1 MEIYGE
7 RLEDAPERAFADPAL
22 KAAMAC
28 LIGRIAI
35 RQVFPGCA
43 GTEDPEDAVQHIPR
57 IAPRSPASIAADS
70 RLREERRQNGPL
82 RVSEVHAV
90 EYDGQHN
97 FASQCHVGICEI
109 GSSLTISKHVQAPCQ
124 GLSNNVRA
132 SSSSSHPAVKSLVLS

>member
-109 GSSLTISKHVQAPCQ
+109 GSSL
-124 GLSNNVRA
+124 GL
-132 SSSSSHPAVKSLVLS
+132 